1 MKLVKWIIF
10 NEKFARVC
18 WNLEPIAA
26 LSTPK
31 ALVRHESTF
40 VVREMPLPFIK
51 SDSCERCL
59 EKDQR
64 LIRFEEENKKLSAKI
79 RLLTLENVRYEE
91 ENQKLKVHLNEYRQ
105 NQTILLKKSKETEQI
120 QRLRHE
126 LQVYN
131 QVLAAKRREQRKQL
145 EYFYY
150 YRRQ

>member
-1 MKLVKWIIF
+1 
-10 NEKFARVC
+10 
-18 WNLEPIAA
+18 
-26 LSTPK
+26 
-31 ALVRHESTF
+31 
-40 VVREMPLPFIK
+40 MPLPFIK